1 MGHSVLCNLF
11 TKQKDFT
18 LQHKCN
24 FTKRKERK
32 EKETCKENLFIVQK
46 RLSSCHSSF
55 SFTKT
60 IASFKACKHNAAKAK
75 DQLGHKVSKR
85 ESVTI
90 VKWVIVL
97 NDGQSNGR
105 KVWRKRCALNS
116 ERVVLQESKREEAE
130 KHGCKGILMNLK
142 HHVIWIQKAFVIFPG
157 QID

>member
-18 LQHKCN
+18 RFHK
-24 FTKRKERK
+24 TERK
-32 EKETCKENLFIVQK
+32 EKKETCKETLFIVQK

-97 NDGQSNGR
+97 NDGQSSEGMKEESVALLTANALFFR
-105 KVWRKRCALNS
+105 KVNEKKLKNM
-116 ERVVLQESKREEAE
+116 VVKE
-130 KHGCKGILMNLK
+130 
-142 HHVIWIQKAFVIFPG
+142 F
-157 QID
+157 